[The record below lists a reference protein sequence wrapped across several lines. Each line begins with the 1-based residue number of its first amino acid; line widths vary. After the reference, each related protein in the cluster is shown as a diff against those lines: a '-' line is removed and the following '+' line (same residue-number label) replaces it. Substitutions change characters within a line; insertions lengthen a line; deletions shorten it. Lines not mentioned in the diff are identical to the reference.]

1 MPSAKVELVEM
12 IEDPVSPLSSPPLD
26 KWKGILRRRLEPPR
40 ADLNFDCF
48 ITFTSSF
55 FLQITYKMHHQKSA
69 CFEITLT
76 LQC

>member
-40 ADLNFDCF
+40 ADLIVLLHLRLC
-48 ITFTSSF
+48 F
-55 FLQITYKMHHQKSA
+55 FLQITYKMRHQKSA